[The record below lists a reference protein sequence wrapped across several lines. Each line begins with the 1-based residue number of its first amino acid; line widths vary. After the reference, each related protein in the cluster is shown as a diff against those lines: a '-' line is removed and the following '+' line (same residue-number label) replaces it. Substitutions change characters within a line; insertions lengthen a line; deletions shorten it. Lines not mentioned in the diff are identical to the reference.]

1 MWVRLLFVQ
10 VDPSRK
16 PDFIQRILQILEE
29 NDVTEDHSCA
39 ALAQFAAPFSFTCL
53 QVNHLADIDEIP
65 VPVEDGQGKKVR
77 CAVVSTTVLPNFLS
91 S

>member
-1 MWVRLLFVQ
+1 MQ

-16 PDFIQRILQILEE
+16 PDFIQRILQILDE

-39 ALAQFAAPFSFTCL
+39 APAQFAAPISSTFL

-77 CAVVSTTVLPNFLS
+77 CAVVSITVLPVFLS

>member
-1 MWVRLLFVQ
+1 MMSLRIIVVLRLRNSPL
-10 VDPSRK
+10 
-16 PDFIQRILQILEE
+16 L
-29 NDVTEDHSCA
+29 
-39 ALAQFAAPFSFTCL
+39 FSFTCL

>member
-1 MWVRLLFVQ
+1 MQ

-16 PDFIQRILQILEE
+16 PDFIQRILQILDE

-39 ALAQFAAPFSFTCL
+39 APAQFAVSFSFTYP

-65 VPVEDGQGKKVR
+65 VPIEDGQGKKVR
-77 CAVVSTTVLPNFLS
+77 CAVVSTTVLPVFLS